1 MSFQKPLKI
10 PGRRK
15 VLTKNM
21 ILDAQSNSKSAS
33 ECARWLGVSFNTYK
47 KWAQYYKV
55 YDNVKN
61 QSSPEGML
69 YKHTL
74 VKLDEFNSKTQKI
87 RVTDST
93 GKVWWITP
101 SQVSASFL

>member
-1 MSFQKPLKI
+1 MSLVDSRGRNLELGKRVRIEEDI
-10 PGRRK
+10 P
-15 VLTKNM
+15 
-21 ILDAQSNSKSAS
+21 
-33 ECARWLGVSFNTYK
+33 
-47 KWAQYYKV
+47 
-55 YDNVKN
+55 
-61 QSSPEGML
+61 SPEGML